1 MEAAAIN
8 ELSIEK
14 LEAIVAER
22 KKEEKIKKE
31 KERKARE
38 IERKAY
44 EKDKDVTVDDGFEE
58 AFELA
63 NALARFK
70 NKMHVVMEAKK
81 KHLETYGSIR
91 SSSKGGFSL
100 IHSNG
105 QRQIKRRRDTN
116 PIWDERASKAIELL
130 KDFLLDKVKKRDK
143 KVFEM
148 LMGFLEKNQA
158 GDWEFSSA
166 MQMISHEDLFDDPRW
181 LEGIRLLKEGYSLGF
196 KAFSYEFKQKD
207 AHGKWKSLNLNF
219 SSL

>member
-1 MEAAAIN
+1 MNNIIN
-8 ELSIEK
+8 QPSIEE
-14 LEAIVAER
+14 LEAQLIKL
-22 KKEEKIKKE
+22 KKEEKTKRDK
-31 KERKARE
+31 
-38 IERKAY
+38 ERKAY
-44 EKDKDVTVDDGFEE
+44 ENGKDKTVDDGFEE
-58 AFELA
+58 ALELA
-63 NALARFK
+63 NALSRFK
-70 NKMHVVMEAKK
+70 NKMHIIMDGQKK
-81 KHLETYGSIR
+81 ELEKYGTIR

-100 IHSNG
+100 IHTDG
-105 QRQIKRRRDTN
+105 QKQIKRRRDTN
-116 PIWDERASKAIELL
+116 PIWDERANKAIELL

-143 KVFEM
+143 KIFEM

-207 AHGKWKSLNLNF
+207 AHGKWRSLNLNF